1 MWRKRFTW
9 LADAVRVDRK
19 VLGEAIGTEW
29 CLEEFPYWFPL
40 LIGGSPPPY
49 LRRVPGGFDV
59 MLQVDVTPINR
70 GRFLVGVPAPS
81 WSEDNRADFI
91 FDPVV
96 LDMDV
101 DDVPG
106 NLLRVAGA
114 VQLAAARVKHQDKMA
129 CTACGRSY
137 FGELVHPK
145 TGKCV
150 RCAFDDYCA
159 PITQEIERLMNAKP
173 EL

>member
-9 LADAVRVDRK
+9 LAEAVRVDRN

-40 LIGGSPPPY
+40 LIGGNPPPY
-49 LRRVPGGFDV
+49 LRRVRGGFDV
-59 MLQVDVTPINR
+59 MLQVEVTPISR
-70 GRFLVGVPAPS
+70 GRLLVGVPSPS
-81 WSEDNRADFI
+81 WAEENQADFI
-91 FDPVV
+91 FDSVV
-96 LDMDV
+96 LEMDV
-101 DDVPG
+101 DDVPEK
-106 NLLRVAGA
+106 LLQVAEA
-114 VQLAAARVKHQDKMA
+114 VHHAATLVKHEDKTL
-129 CTACGRSY
+129 CSSCGRSY
-137 FGELVHPK
+137 FGELVHPR

-159 PITQEIERLMNAKP
+159 PITAEIERLMSAKQ